1 MCCVLTLPEMS
12 VWELTSRYCF
22 GSGKPELSRELL
34 LDHRSEWEPLLVRKP
49 SFSMARLW
57 RGEGRLS
64 NTPSMEGALGL
75 SLSRNLLGAL
85 TPHFSCKELP
95 VGGYQLGARPFTGER
110 PVWTMAL
117 ELHSLSKDPLLCHF
131 LAVCSDLVD

>member
-1 MCCVLTLPEMS
+1 MPSKSGLATPPRRHLMSAGGHEGCKRRCSGRLGQHPDSEGPGQLLGRVTGRVLCLSGPGGMCCVLTPPEMS

-34 LDHRSEWEPLLVRKP
+34 LDHRSEWEPLSVRKP

-57 RGEGRLS
+57 SGEGRLS

-75 SLSRNLLGAL
+75 SL
-85 TPHFSCKELP
+85 
-95 VGGYQLGARPFTGER
+95 
-110 PVWTMAL
+110 
-117 ELHSLSKDPLLCHF
+117 
-131 LAVCSDLVD
+131 